1 MRHAILQ
8 SRDRPGA
15 TLQGTQH
22 SLYIYIIKAI
32 LEILGKVNT
41 RRESVTHHEIL
52 QIRLIQGTVY
62 RSHHTAQQ
70 GIPLPVLLHTGHGIV
85 CQRLHDFH
93 ILHPVTG
100 NLGGGTCRY
109 TLDHSDRQAPFIRTR
124 QFQRTDNRHIL
135 FRLGI
140 TAYVVYTPW
149 RIRGRGADPTGIK
162 HHIATVRKIQ
172 DMFSFQEEGAF
183 LIVKRLVSRK
193 VHYGGVQ
200 LHLSVIRID
209 RHIQRIIREGE
220 LSVQAHVS
228 SPAMPFLIRAA
239 VYPGFLPVFTHYIR
253 QELDAARLGNRVHAA
268 HVSERKDMSVIL
280 QGDHAPILHLVIPT
294 DDTAY
299 MQAPNAIL
307 RSLVITQ
314 LAERDTQLGG
324 PTGIRPVDIRSSF
337 PNGVPAKVDV
347 QLIRYDQIRLISS

>member
-15 TLQGTQH
+15 TMQGTQH

-183 LIVKRLVSRK
+183 LIVKRLV
-193 VHYGGVQ
+193 
-200 LHLSVIRID
+200 
-209 RHIQRIIREGE
+209 IREGE

-280 QGDHAPILHLVIPT
+280 QGDHAPI
-294 DDTAY
+294 DTAY

>member
-15 TLQGTQH
+15 TMQGTQH

-109 TLDHSDRQAPFIRTR
+109 ALDHSDRQAPFIRTR
-124 QFQRTDNRHIL
+124 QFQSTNNRHIL

-140 TAYVVYTPW
+140 TAYIVYTPW

-268 HVSERKDMSVIL
+268 HVSERKDMSIIL
-280 QGDHAPILHLVIPT
+280 QGNHAPILHLVIPT
-294 DDTAY
+294 YDTAY
-299 MQAPNAIL
+299 VQAPNAIL
-307 RSLVITQ
+307 RLLVIAQ

-324 PTGIRPVDIRSSF
+324 PTGIRPINMRPAL
-337 PNGVPAKVDV
+337 PNGVPALIDI
-347 QLIRYDQIRLISS
+347 QLVGND